1 MRIVAYYS
9 KVNKM
14 GTLNVRFLDGNYENI
29 PQSGGIAHLSVTPW
43 WKSDIK
49 GALPARHSNVTAS
62 DGPILPVGL
71 DFDIFILLITLVF
84 QFSL

>member
-1 MRIVAYYS
+1 
-9 KVNKM
+9 M
-14 GTLNVRFLDGNYENI
+14 GTLNIRFLGWNDENI
-29 PQSGGIAHLSVTPW
+29 PLSGGIAHLSVTPW

-49 GALPARHSNVTAS
+49 GALPARHSNVKMS

-71 DFDIFILLITLVF
+71 DFDIFILLITVVF

>member
-49 GALPARHSNVTAS
+49 GALPARHSNVTTS

-71 DFDIFILLITLVF
+71 DFDIFILLITVVF
-84 QFSL
+84 QFFL